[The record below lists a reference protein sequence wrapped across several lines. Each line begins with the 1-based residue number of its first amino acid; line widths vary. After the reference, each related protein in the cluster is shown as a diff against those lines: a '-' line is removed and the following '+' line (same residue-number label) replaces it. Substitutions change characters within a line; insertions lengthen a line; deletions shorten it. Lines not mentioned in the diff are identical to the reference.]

1 MHVWPLRIYA
11 FSITQYECVLCSRSK
26 SSIEGELGRMMSS
39 ANEVMST
46 WSGTSRQQFE
56 SQWEQW
62 CQKLRTMMEELQSLS
77 NGLRREAEE
86 FEAVDRSFLAA

>member
-1 MHVWPLRIYA
+1 MPMISLDTDAARSA
-11 FSITQYECVLCSRSK
+11 SATLAASK

-77 NGLRREAEE
+77 NGLRREADE